1 KLERERYRIAL
12 QNITDIM
19 FEYDIE
25 NDTLIKY
32 QRVEIDK
39 KIELENFETKN
50 YSKLLES
57 GKIIHLD
64 DIGKLLEVLHG
75 NLRETIEIRQ
85 VNSLTKN
92 EWRW

>member
-1 KLERERYRIAL
+1 M

-39 KIELENFETKN
+39 KIELENFETKITPN
-50 YSKLLES
+50 Y
-57 GKIIHLD
+57 
-64 DIGKLLEVLHG
+64 
-75 NLRETIEIRQ
+75 
-85 VNSLTKN
+85 
-92 EWRW
+92 

>member
-1 KLERERYRIAL
+1 MWVLDSGMKSLNSDGIVKINSIITDITQLKNIESELKLERERYRIAL

-39 KIELENFETKN
+39 KIELENFETKITPN
-50 YSKLLES
+50 Y
-57 GKIIHLD
+57 
-64 DIGKLLEVLHG
+64 
-75 NLRETIEIRQ
+75 
-85 VNSLTKN
+85 
-92 EWRW
+92 